1 MMRRV
6 LIGLALLVASNEI
19 AHAIASRMHVPGDER
34 SHCTVLVLGYPA
46 NDDGS
51 ASSIERQRMTAGV
64 AAAEVHGCETLIVSG
79 GAAHNNIVEADVMAG
94 LVPARP
100 APAFQV
106 LRERRARDTRENVAL
121 SLPLVRPGDR
131 LILVSHAL
139 HVQRAR
145 GYVCAAAPA
154 SCDLTFVQATAQT
167 WWLFPQRL
175 VETAHEVTV
184 LASGG

>member
-1 MMRRV
+1 MMRRL
-6 LIGLALLVASNEI
+6 LIGLVLLVGLNEI
-19 AHAIASRMHVPGDER
+19 AHAVAAQMHVPGDDMGR
-34 SHCTVLVLGYPA
+34 CTVLVLGYPA

-64 AAAEVHGCETLIVSG
+64 EAALRHGCDTLIVSG
-79 GAAHNNIVEADVMAG
+79 GAAHNRIVEADVMAG
-94 LVPARP
+94 LVPALP
-100 APAFQV
+100 APSFEV
-106 LRERRARDTRENVAL
+106 LRERRARDTRENIAF
-121 SLPLVRPGDR
+121 SLPMLRPGDR

-145 GYVCAAAPA
+145 GYVCAAAPS
-154 SCDLTFVQATAQT
+154 SCDHTFVHATAQT

-175 VETAHEVTV
+175 VETGHELAV

>member
-1 MMRRV
+1 MMRRL
-6 LIGLALLVASNEI
+6 LIGLLLLVASNEI
-19 AHAIASRMHVPGDER
+19 AHAIAARLHVPGDE
-34 SHCTVLVLGYPA
+34 HGPCTVLVLGYPA

-64 AAAEVHGCETLIVSG
+64 AAVRRYGCDVLVVSG
-79 GAAHNNIVEADVMAG
+79 GAAHNTIVEADVMAG
-94 LVPARP
+94 LVPALSR
-100 APAFQV
+100 PAFQV
-106 LRERRARDTRENVAL
+106 LRERRAHDTRENVAF
-121 SLPLVRPGDR
+121 SLALVRPGDR

-154 SCDLTFVQATAQT
+154 LCDRTFVHATPQS

-175 VETAHEVTV
+175 VETAHEVAV